1 MGGKRSRGRC
11 TCRTSRERVGPP
23 PRPARR
29 LARTVAAA
37 ALAASLAAGPGA
49 AHAQELPSPAEATG
63 GETASPGTL
72 GGPGLLRTSDL
83 AYAGVF
89 FGLLA
94 LVEPLGPVDHRI
106 SEEALSDGSGLDAG
120 IVSVGTVA
128 GDLWVDAGLSAGTFL
143 VGSLAGSEA
152 TSRVGLRTLQAV
164 VVADGI
170 ATFFKFGLGRAR
182 PATGAESDVFLPGTW
197 DREYF
202 AFPSGHSAHAFA
214 IAATLD
220 REIEA
225 GWIPWVAYPAA
236 GLVATSRVL
245 KGRHWPT
252 DVLAGAT
259 VGLFASDVVSRF
271 HGDARDAAPAGPDPF
286 PPRFTVGPGPYGGAA
301 IGLSVSVR

>member
-1 MGGKRSRGRC
+1 MRGTSSRGRG
-11 TCRTSRERVGPP
+11 TFRASTRRGDA
-23 PRPARR
+23 PRCAAHR
-29 LARTVAAA
+29 LARTVVSAS
-37 ALAASLAAGPGA
+37 LAASLAAAPQA
-49 AHAQELPSPAEATG
+49 THAQGLPSSAEAGG
-63 GETASPGTL
+63 GETAAGGSL
-72 GGPGLLRTSDL
+72 GAPALLRTSDL

-94 LVEPLGPVDHRI
+94 LVEPLGPVDHGI

-128 GDLWVDAGLSAGTFL
+128 GDLWVDAGLSAGTLL
-143 VGSLAGSEA
+143 VGSLAGSET

-170 ATFFKFGLGRAR
+170 ATFFKFSLGRAR
-182 PATGAESDVFLPGTW
+182 PATGAEPDVFLPGTW

-225 GWIPWVAYPAA
+225 GWVPWVAYPAA

-271 HGDARDAAPAGPDPF
+271 HGGARGAAPAGP
-286 PPRFTVGPGPYGGAA
+286 PPLPARFTVGPGPYGGAA